1 MTKTESASTTEG
13 IGAAEEV
20 VEDSTEPGGQPDVE
34 DEDADEL
41 AEGERQEG
49 DADEE
54 GSDGE
59 GSDEEGSDEDL
70 PDWAQRKLAKAN
82 REAASYRTQLRELQN
97 TTKDA
102 KTPEE
107 FAAAIADATM
117 ALERDLVV
125 AQHGLPADLTPLV
138 TGKTREEMEA
148 NAKTLQRYVQRPP
161 KGDLRGGLTPDGP
174 ANPLA
179 GKDPRTLAREFG
191 RRR

>member
-13 IGAAEEV
+13 IRAAKEV
-20 VEDSTEPGGQPDVE
+20 VEDSTWPGGQPDVE
-34 DEDADEL
+34 DEGADEL

-54 GSDGE
+54 GSDE
-59 GSDEEGSDEDL
+59 GL

-107 FAAAIADATM
+107 FAAAIAGATM
-117 ALERDLVV
+117 VLERDLVI
-125 AQHGLPADLTPLV
+125 AQHGLPADLTPLL

-161 KGDLRGGLTPDGP
+161 KGNLRGGLTPDGP

>member
-13 IGAAEEV
+13 IESAEEV
-20 VEDSTEPGGQPDVE
+20 VEDSTEPGGQPDAE

-49 DADEE
+49 DA
-54 GSDGE
+54 
-59 GSDEEGSDEDL
+59 DEEGSDEDL

-117 ALERDLVV
+117 VLERDLVI
-125 AQHGLPADLTPLV
+125 AQHGLPADLTPLLA
-138 TGKTREEMEA
+138 GKTREEMEA

-161 KGDLRGGLTPDGP
+161 KGNLRGGLTPDGP

>member
-13 IGAAEEV
+13 IEAAEEV
-20 VEDSTEPGGQPDVE
+20 AEDSTDPGDQPDAE
-34 DEDADEL
+34 DEDADEG
-41 AEGERQEG
+41 AEGEPPGG
-49 DADEE
+49 DA
-54 GSDGE
+54 
-59 GSDEEGSDEDL
+59 DEEGSDEDL
-70 PDWAQRKLAKAN
+70 PDWAQKKLAKAN

-107 FAAAIADATM
+107 FVAAIADATT
-117 ALERDLVV
+117 ALERELVI
-125 AQHGLPADLTPLV
+125 AQHDLPADLAPLLA
-138 TGKTREEMEA
+138 GETREEMEA
-148 NAKTLQRYVQRPP
+148 NAKILQRYAQRPP
-161 KGDLRGGLTPDGP
+161 KVNLRGGLTPDAP

>member
-13 IGAAEEV
+13 IEAAEEV
-20 VEDSTEPGGQPDVE
+20 VEDSTSSGDQPDAE
-34 DEDADEL
+34 DEG

-54 GSDGE
+54 GSDG
-59 GSDEEGSDEDL
+59 DL
-70 PDWAQRKLAKAN
+70 PDWAQKKLAKAN

-97 TTKDA
+97 ATKDA

-107 FAAAIADATM
+107 FVAAIADATT
-117 ALERDLVV
+117 ALERELVI
-125 AQHGLPADLTPLV
+125 AQHDLPADLAPLLA
-138 TGKTREEMEA
+138 GETREEMEA
-148 NAKTLQRYVQRPP
+148 NAKILQRYAQRPP
-161 KGDLRGGLTPDGP
+161 KVNLRGGLTPDAP